1 MSGPYDVLADAY
13 AALLELTERVYL
25 PDQSLPD
32 DETPLIR
39 LDLIGWTDRA
49 RYGSASALTR
59 IQVSVWANSLDA
71 AISLHQQARERL
83 VGGRSACEMALSRN
97 SPAPAQAAPTARA
110 TAPRPTAPTR
120 PVPPASLQRS
130 IRADSGS
137 PSPRCGSAR

>member
-71 AISLHQQARERL
+71 AISLPQQARERL
-83 VGGRSACEMALSRN
+83 VGLRYRPDGGGQLSD
-97 SPAPAQAAPTARA
+97 PDTKQFGW
-110 TAPRPTAPTR
+110 
-120 PVPPASLQRS
+120 
-130 IRADSGS
+130 RADY
-137 PSPRCGSAR
+137 RR